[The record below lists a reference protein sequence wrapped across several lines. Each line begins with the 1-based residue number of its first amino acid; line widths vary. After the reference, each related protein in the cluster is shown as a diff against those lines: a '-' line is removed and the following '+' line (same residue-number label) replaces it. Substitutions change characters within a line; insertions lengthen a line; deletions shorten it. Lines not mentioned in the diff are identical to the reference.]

1 MDFQHT
7 PPGILPV
14 EIKSAWPQYN
24 NECFDFA
31 TDSVEAVQVD
41 ISKMPQHSFMNF
53 SVDGVYVETVDVMC
67 AICQLLYGK

>member
-1 MDFQHT
+1 MDFQHM
-7 PPGILPV
+7 PPGIPPV
-14 EIKSAWPQYN
+14 EIISARPNFN
-24 NECFDFA
+24 NECSDFS